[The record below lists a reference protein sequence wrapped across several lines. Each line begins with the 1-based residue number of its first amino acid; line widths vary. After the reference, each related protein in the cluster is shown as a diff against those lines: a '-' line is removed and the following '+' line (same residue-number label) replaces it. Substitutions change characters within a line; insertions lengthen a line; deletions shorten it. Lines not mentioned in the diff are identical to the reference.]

1 VTEPHRVV
9 FDTNVFV
16 SATLSKSLT
25 SPTRELLARW
35 EREEFVLVTCE
46 ALVTELIEKLLEYH
60 VQPASIALLVASL
73 ARLAEWVTVHD
84 EEVIPVLADPDDD
97 IVLACAVSGRANYI
111 VTYDPHFD
119 VLHGVYRTIQIVKA
133 LPFLWTVRGD
143 QPPEV
148 DAKST

>member
-84 EEVIPVLADPDDD
+84 EEVIPVYCSCLRR
-97 IVLACAVSGRANYI
+97 IRANYI

-119 VLHGVYRTIQIVKA
+119 VHGVYRTIQIVKA
-133 LPFLWTVRGD
+133 FFLWTVRGD